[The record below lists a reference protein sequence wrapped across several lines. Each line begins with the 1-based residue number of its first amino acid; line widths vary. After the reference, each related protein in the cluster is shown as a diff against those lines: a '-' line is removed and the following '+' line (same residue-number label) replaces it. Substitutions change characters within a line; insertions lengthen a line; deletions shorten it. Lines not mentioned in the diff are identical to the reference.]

1 MTIRATNRNS
11 AMARIR
17 EFWPV
22 IRLLR
27 SESLSWR
34 KLPEHMHTHFGLPRV
49 SHVCYIHAAHEMEG
63 NIMR

>member
-1 MTIRATNRNS
+1 
-11 AMARIR
+11 MARIR